1 VSQTEQ
7 QLTEKFREFVRRYYD
22 SRDGGDGRL
31 DRLAQRYPNEQTSL
45 AIGFEDLYQFDHEI
59 AEDLLTAPDQ
69 LFAQFEAALG
79 QYDLPADVTLSDVT
93 VRLEDP
99 STLPG
104 DVTYPVGAYPVDRI
118 STLTHVRGQVTRV
131 AESGGR
137 FIEAAYE
144 CQRCGTMTHTPD
156 GTEPHE
162 CQGCE
167 RQGPWAIRL
176 GQSELID
183 HQLVRLQRPPEQS
196 QTGARAA
203 TLDVSLEG
211 DLVGELSPGDR
222 VSVGTILE
230 GELDDED
237 EGTISIRG
245 HANSVTQQETSYEDL
260 DIATYEDEIRRI
272 ANSDN
277 PLQRVIDSIKPSHQ
291 GDDEIKKAI
300 ALQMFGGVDK
310 ELPDG
315 SRKRGQSHILLIGDP
330 GCDKSGL
337 LEYAKRLSPRSV
349 YTSGKNATSAGLTCA
364 AVQTDFGDGG
374 WTLEAGALVQ
384 AHRGLCA
391 IDEFDKMDEEDRN
404 GVQEAL
410 AQGTISPSKAGISD
424 VTLPAETTV
433 LAAANPING
442 RFDRFDPISEQINLD
457 PTLISRFDLIFTMQD
472 QPDQAEDEALAEH
485 LNDVAQAGQRIAAGE
500 SIPEE
505 TKEAVAPAIDPD
517 VLRHYIAYAKQE
529 CTPVLS
535 EAAKERFNEFYVQ
548 TRASGAD
555 EDSPVPI
562 TARKLEALHRLGE
575 AMARIRLSDTITEFD
590 ADRVIK
596 LVRSCLESVGVDPE
610 TDELDADVI
619 ETGQSKAQRERV
631 QDVKEAVNELA
642 MQNENGAPEGDVVQK
657 LVENGYTA
665 DEIESEIESL
675 LERGDLYYAQQG
687 HLRTV

>member
-1 VSQTEQ
+1 MSHAESTLAEDV
-7 QLTEKFREFVRRYYD
+7 REFVQRYYD
-22 SRDGGDGRL
+22 SRAGGDGRL
-31 DRLAQRYPNEQTSL
+31 DELAQRYPAEQSTL
-45 AIGFEDLYQFDHEI
+45 TIEFNDLYRFDHEI
-59 AEDLLTAPDQ
+59 AEDVLTDPDTM
-69 LFAQFEAALG
+69 LSHFESALAT
-79 QYDLPADVTLSDVT
+79 YDLPADVTLSDVT
-93 VRLEDP
+93 VRLGGLE
-99 STLPG
+99 SLPD
-104 DVTYPVGAYPVDRI
+104 DVTYPVGAYSIDRI
-118 STLTHVRGQVTRV
+118 GTLTHVRGQVTRV

-137 FIEAAYE
+137 FVKAAYE
-144 CQRCGTMTHTPD
+144 CQRCGTITHTPD
-156 GTEPHE
+156 GREPHE

-167 RQGPWAIRL
+167 RQGPFAIQL
-176 GQSELID
+176 AKSELVD
-183 HQLVRLQRPPEQS
+183 HQLVRLQRPPERS
-196 QTGARAA
+196 RTGARDA
-203 TLDVSLEG
+203 TLDISLEG
-211 DLVGELSPGDR
+211 DLVGTVSPGDR
-222 VSVGTILE
+222 ITAATILD
-230 GELDDED
+230 GEIDDED
-237 EGTISIRG
+237 EGTVSIRG
-245 HANSVTQQETSYEDL
+245 HANNVEQQETTYEDL
-260 DIATYEDEIRRI
+260 DIGAYEDEIRRI

-277 PLQRVIDSIKPSHQ
+277 PLQKVIDSIKPSHQ
-291 GDDEIKKAI
+291 GDEDVKKAI

-442 RFDRFDPISEQINLD
+442 RFDRFEPIAEQIELD

-472 QPDQAEDEALAEH
+472 QPDKADDAALAEH

-500 SIPEE
+500 SIPDDA
-505 TKEAVAPAIDPD
+505 KEAVAPAIDPE

-529 CTPVLS
+529 CSPVLS
-535 EAAKERFNEFYVQ
+535 EGAKERFKQFYVN
-548 TRASGAD
+548 TRVKGTD

-590 ADRVIK
+590 ADRVVE
-596 LVRSCLESVGVDPE
+596 LVTDCLQSVGVDPE
-610 TDELDADVI
+610 TDELDADLI
-619 ETGQSKAQRERV
+619 ETGQSKTQRERAEA
-631 QDVKEAVNELA
+631 VKETVAELS
-642 MQNENGAPEGDVVQK
+642 MQNENGAPEGDVVQQ
-657 LVENGYTA
+657 LVEEGYTA
-665 DEIESEIESL
+665 ENIKQQIESL
-675 LERGDLYYAQQG
+675 RHKGDLYNPQSG
-687 HLRTV
+687 HLRVV

>member
-1 VSQTEQ
+1 MSQTEST
-7 QLTEKFREFVRRYYD
+7 LAEDIREFVQRYYD
-22 SRDGGDGRL
+22 SRAGGDGRL
-31 DRLAQRYPNEQTSL
+31 DELAQRYPSEQSTL
-45 AIGFEDLYQFDHEI
+45 TIEFDDLYRFDHEI
-59 AEDLLTAPDQ
+59 AEDVLTDPETMLAH
-69 LFAQFEAALG
+69 FESALG
-79 QYDLPADVTLSDVT
+79 AYDLPADVTLSDVT
-93 VRLEDP
+93 VRLGGLE
-99 STLPG
+99 SLP
-104 DVTYPVGAYPVDRI
+104 DDMTYPVGAYSIDRI
-118 STLTHVRGQVTRV
+118 GTLTHVRGQVTRV

-137 FIEAAYE
+137 FVKAAYE
-144 CQRCGTMTHTPD
+144 CQRCGTITHTPD
-156 GTEPHE
+156 GREPHE

-167 RQGPWAIRL
+167 RQGPFAIQL
-176 GQSELID
+176 AKSELVD
-183 HQLVRLQRPPEQS
+183 HQLVRLQRPPERS
-196 QTGARAA
+196 RTGARDA
-203 TLDVSLEG
+203 TLDISLEG
-211 DLVGELSPGDR
+211 DLVGTVSPGDR
-222 VSVGTILE
+222 ITAATILD
-230 GELDDED
+230 GEIDDED
-237 EGTISIRG
+237 EGTVSIRG
-245 HANSVTQQETSYEDL
+245 HANNVEQQETTYEDL
-260 DIATYEDEIRRI
+260 DIDAYEDEIRRI

-277 PLQRVIDSIKPSHQ
+277 PLQQVIDSIKPSHQ
-291 GDDEIKKAI
+291 GDEDVKKAI

-442 RFDRFDPISEQINLD
+442 RFDRF
-457 PTLISRFDLIFTMQD
+457 
-472 QPDQAEDEALAEH
+472 
-485 LNDVAQAGQRIAAGE
+485 AGE
-500 SIPEE
+500 SIPDDA
-505 TKEAVAPAIDPD
+505 KEAVAPAIDPE

-529 CTPVLS
+529 CSPVLS
-535 EAAKERFNEFYVQ
+535 EAAKQRFKEFYVN
-548 TRASGAD
+548 TRVKGTD

-590 ADRVIK
+590 ADRVVE
-596 LVRSCLESVGVDPE
+596 LVTDCLQSVGVDPE

-619 ETGQSKAQRERV
+619 ETGQSKTQRERA
-631 QDVKEAVNELA
+631 EAVKQKVGELA
-642 MQNENGAPEGDVVQK
+642 MQNENGAPESDVVQE
-657 LVENGYTA
+657 LVEEGYTA
-665 DEIESEIESL
+665 ENIEQQIESL
-675 LERGDLYYAQQG
+675 RHKGDLYNPQSG
-687 HLRTV
+687 HLRVV

>member
-1 VSQTEQ
+1 MSQTEQ
-7 QLTEKFREFVRRYYD
+7 SLADKFREFVSRYYD
-22 SRDGGDGRL
+22 TRGGGDGRL
-31 DRLAQRYPNEQTSL
+31 DRLVQRYPNEQSSL
-45 AIGFEDLYQFDHEI
+45 TIEFNDLYKYDRKI
-59 AEDLLTAPDQ
+59 AEDVLTDPEQMLAH
-69 LFAQFEAALG
+69 FEQALEN
-79 QYDLPADVTLSDVT
+79 YDVPADVTLSQVT
-93 VRLEDP
+93 IRLDELGQ
-99 STLPG
+99 LP
-104 DVTYPVGAYPVDRI
+104 DDITFPVGAYSIDRI
-118 STLTHVRGQVTRV
+118 GKLTHVRGQVTRV

-137 FIEAAYE
+137 LLEGAYE
-144 CQRCGTMTHTPD
+144 CLRCGTMNYTPD
-156 GTEPHE
+156 GREPHE

-167 RQGPWAIRL
+167 RQGPWELQL
-176 GQSELID
+176 GQSDLID
-183 HQLVRLQRPPEQS
+183 HQLIRLQRPPERT

-211 DLVGELSPGDR
+211 DLVGSVSPGDR
-222 VSVGTILE
+222 VTAATVLE
-230 GELDDED
+230 GEMDDD
-237 EGTISIRG
+237 TDGTVSIRG
-245 HANSVTQQETSYEDL
+245 HANSVQQQETSYEDL
-260 DIATYEDEIRRI
+260 DIDAYEGEIRRI

-277 PLQRVIDSIKPSHQ
+277 PLQQVIDSIKPSHQ
-291 GDDEIKKAI
+291 GDEGVKKAI

-442 RFDRFDPISEQINLD
+442 RFDRFEPIADQIELD

-472 QPDQAEDEALAEH
+472 QPDEADDAALAEH

-500 SIPEE
+500 SIPADAEQ
-505 TKEAVAPAIDPD
+505 AVAPAIDPE

-535 EAAKERFNEFYVQ
+535 EAAKERFKQFYVN
-548 TRASGAD
+548 TRVKGTD

-590 ADRVIK
+590 ADRVVE
-596 LVRSCLESVGVDPE
+596 LVTTCLQSVGVDPE

-619 ETGQSKAQRERV
+619 ETGQSKTQRERAEA
-631 QDVKEAVNELA
+631 VKETVADLS
-642 MQNENGAPEGDVVQK
+642 MQNENGAPESDVVQH
-657 LVENGYTA
+657 LVEEGYTA
-665 DEIESEIESL
+665 ENIKQQIETL
-675 LERGDLYYAQQG
+675 RHQGDLYNPQEG
-687 HLRTV
+687 HLRVV